1 VRRHQ
6 GRCVFHLFADM
17 TDHLSSTARSALM
30 ASVLGKNTQPE
41 IVIRKLVH
49 ALGFRFRLHRKSL
62 PGCPDLVFPSKR
74 KVVFVHGCFWHRHKG
89 CKRATTPKTH
99 TDFWL
104 KKFESNTSRDQRN
117 LDALSEAG
125 WGTLVIWECS
135 LKDIDRTADILQRFL
150 SASPEDI

>member
-1 VRRHQ
+1 
-6 GRCVFHLFADM
+6 
-17 TDHLSSTARSALM
+17 M
-30 ASVLGKNTQPE
+30 ATVLGKNTQPE
-41 IVIRKLVH
+41 IVVRKLVH
-49 ALGFRFRLHRKSL
+49 ALGFRFRLHRKNL

-74 KVVFVHGCFWHRHKG
+74 KVIFVHGCFWHRHKG
-89 CKRATTPKTH
+89 CKRATTPKTR

-117 LDALSEAG
+117 LDVLSEAG

-135 LKDIDRTADILQRFL
+135 LKDIDRTADILRRFL